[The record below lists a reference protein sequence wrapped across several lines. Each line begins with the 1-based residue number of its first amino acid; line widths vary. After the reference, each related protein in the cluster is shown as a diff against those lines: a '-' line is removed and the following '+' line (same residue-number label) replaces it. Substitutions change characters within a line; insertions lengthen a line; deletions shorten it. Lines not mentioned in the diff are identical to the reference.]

1 MAAPVIER
9 RGVLIVD
16 DDALLRD
23 MIAQVLD
30 SAGFDTVTAANA
42 HEAIALTRSANPDA
56 VVIDIDLGIG
66 PDGLQLAEAISRESP
81 GTAMVFL
88 TNLPSARFSSRPSAT
103 VLESVAYLRKSRLA
117 TSDELVVALNAV
129 LSERVTAE
137 QRHDQH
143 SGDPLADL
151 TTSQLEVLRLVSEGL
166 SNDQIAVLRN
176 SSTRSVERLFART
189 LDALKIDPHH
199 GAARVHAA
207 RTYILATLR

>member
-42 HEAIALTRSANPDA
+42 PEAIALTRSANPDA

-103 VLESVAYLRKSRLA
+103 VLENVAYLRKSRLA

-143 SGDPLADL
+143 SGDPLAHL

-166 SNDQIAVLRN
+166 SNDQIAVQRH

-189 LDALKIDPHH
+189 LDALEIDPHH

>member
-1 MAAPVIER
+1 MAAPVLVR

-23 MIAQVLD
+23 MIAQVLEK
-30 SAGFDTVTAANA
+30 AGFDTVTAANA
-42 HEAIALTRSANPDA
+42 IEAISLTRTVNPDA

-66 PDGLQLAEAISRESP
+66 PDGLQLAEAITRESP

-103 VLESVAYLRKSRLA
+103 VLDSVAYLRKSRLA

-129 LSERVTAE
+129 LSERVTPE
-137 QRHDQH
+137 QRHDQNV
-143 SGDPLADL
+143 GDPLAQL
-151 TTSQLEVLRLVSEGL
+151 TSSQLEVLRMVSEGL
-166 SNDQIAVLRN
+166 SNDQIAILRH

-189 LDALKIDPHH
+189 LEALHIDPHL

-207 RTYILATLR
+207 RTYIMATLR